1 MAILAEISEN
11 IVNLHRYT
19 KRTIAILI
27 DIGLC
32 IFCTW
37 LAFYLRLEQFVKI
50 NEVTTLA
57 VEISVLLAIP
67 IFWLMGLYKTIFR
80 FQGSSIIFTV
90 FIATFAYTLFI
101 VLIADKLGFLIS
113 IFLFTLVTP
122 MLWQRKD
129 YIKIFFYSLT
139 ISVFVFVFFT
149 LVLQLKFPQGILEE
163 FIIKNFY

>member
-1 MAILAEISEN
+1 MSNLDFLVFTLILLFI
-11 IVNLHRYT
+11 
-19 KRTIAILI
+19 
-27 DIGLC
+27 
-32 IFCTW
+32 
-37 LAFYLRLEQFVKI
+37 AFYGVYKNYQNKNLKSDKKELIRRNAFV
-50 NEVTTLA
+50 
-57 VEISVLLAIP
+57 
-67 IFWLMGLYKTIFR
+67 
-80 FQGSSIIFTV
+80 
-90 FIATFAYTLFI
+90 TFAYTLFI

-139 ISVFVFVFFT
+139 ISIFVFVFFT